1 MKITIQFAFEM
12 LTWGQLGLHQKPAGL
27 LNINAFFTSL
37 PDFLDQLQSA
47 GFLKQPNRNMLL
59 EADEAGVLLKKMT
72 AYQPLKV
79 EKWISKSGN

>member
-59 EADEAGVLLKKMT
+59 EAGVLLKKMT

-79 EKWISKSGN
+79 KK